1 MITETIM
8 DRDLKSKEFGNLSF
22 STIATKDLEG
32 VFTWDE
38 AVEEVKKLGEGW
50 RLPTKEEINLMYRH
64 KDEIGGFVE
73 NLYWSSTEYEAN
85 FAWIQNFNY
94 GDQYYD
100 SKDCTYYYVRAVRS
114 I

>member
-8 DRDLKSKEFGNLSF
+8 EIEKSIEIEN
-22 STIATKDLEG
+22 IQVATKDLEG